1 MRKVTTCYGEFYV
14 EGAIATSCTDDK
26 YYYELPHADMTN
38 DEIKDYFEIL
48 WENEH
53 DDEEE
58 IEITNTVKV
67 YITVSLEMKR
77 KDDGPITEEDVDD
90 IISNCDYSFSHEE
103 GEIETE
109 ICGREL
115 H

>member
-1 MRKVTTCYGEFYV
+1 MRIVTTCYGDFYI
-14 EGAIATSCTDDK
+14 EGNIATSCTDNT
-26 YYYELPHADMTN
+26 YYYVLPHADMTN
-38 DEIKDYFEIL
+38 YEIKDYFEIL
-48 WENEH
+48 WDNEH

-58 IEITNTVKV
+58 IEVTNSVKV

-77 KDDGPITEEDVDD
+77 KDGGSITEEDVDD

-103 GEIETE
+103 VEIETE

>member
-1 MRKVTTCYGEFYV
+1 MRTVTTCYGEFYM
-14 EGAIATSCTDDK
+14 EGDIATSCMDNK

-38 DEIKDYFEIL
+38 DEIKEYFEIL
-48 WENEH
+48 WENDH

-58 IEITNTVKV
+58 VEVTDSIKV

-77 KDDGPITEEDVDD
+77 KDGGPITEEDVDD

-103 GEIETE
+103 VEIETE